1 MTARKSSPDAVT
13 PPVAA
18 AQADWHCR
26 QAAEH
31 FAKSN
36 HYRIAAPVRLTARKR
51 FLADARHALPTLGLD
66 AFLATFKQHLFQ
78 RSDSQHFDDAQ
89 PIITAL
95 AAELALVPR
104 AVPVAGAELPDVTAA
119 LVKAKDALAT
129 ALAQVGEALRVAG
142 EVGGVEGR

>member
-1 MTARKSSPDAVT
+1 LTKTKPDAVT

-51 FLADARHALPTLGLD
+51 FLADARHALPTLGLEG
-66 AFLATFKQHLFQ
+66 FLATFKQHLFR

-104 AVPVAGAELPDVTAA
+104 AVPLASETVPAA

-129 ALAQVGEALRVAG
+129 ALAQVGEALRAVEPV
-142 EVGGVEGR
+142 EVGAA